1 MSAGGP
7 STPAELFDLSGRVA
21 IVTGGT
27 RGLGREIV
35 LAFAA
40 AGADVVVSSRKQ
52 EACEAVAEE
61 VRALGREA
69 LSHACHVGS
78 WEQVDA
84 LADAAFEH
92 FGKVD
97 VLVNNA
103 GIAPLYPDP
112 LGLTEELWDKTIAV
126 NVKGP
131 YRLTAKVGTRMA
143 EGDGGSVINVSSVGA
158 TLVRGDS
165 LPYGAA
171 KAGLNALTIG
181 FAEAFGPKVRVNC
194 IMPGPFATDISDNWD
209 WEAFEHSARAFPL
222 RRAGQPREIVGT
234 ALYFASDASS
244 YTTGT
249 VLPIDGGQSTARPD
263 SGDAAAAFT
272 KEERPA

>member
-1 MSAGGP
+1 MK
-7 STPAELFDLSGRVA
+7 TPAELFDLSGRTA
-21 IVTGGT
+21 IVTGAT
-27 RGLGREIV
+27 RGLGREIA
-35 LAFAA
+35 LTLAA
-40 AGADVVVSSRKQ
+40 AGADVVVSSRKA
-52 EACEAVAEE
+52 EACERVAAE
-61 VRALGREA
+61 VRELGREA
-69 LSHACHVGS
+69 LPQACHVGS
-78 WEQVDA
+78 WAQVDA
-84 LADAAFEH
+84 LADAAFDH

-103 GIAPLYPDP
+103 GMAPLYPDP
-112 LGLTEELWDKTIAV
+112 LGLTEELWDKTLAV
-126 NVKGP
+126 NLKGP
-131 YRLTAKVGTRMA
+131 YRLTAKVATRMA
-143 EGDGGSVINVSSVGA
+143 AGDGGSVVNVSSVGA

-194 IMPGPFATDISDNWD
+194 IMPGPFATDISEQWD

-222 RRAGQPREIVGT
+222 RRAGRPDEIAGA

-244 YTTGT
+244 FTTGT
-249 VLPIDGGQSTARPD
+249 VLPVDGGQSTARPD

-272 KEERPA
+272 KDEEIA

>member
-1 MSAGGP
+1 MSAERP
-7 STPAELFDLSGRVA
+7 ATPAELFDLSGRVA
-21 IVTGGT
+21 IVTGGS

-52 EACEAVAEE
+52 EACERVADE

-69 LSHACHVGS
+69 LPYACHVGS

-84 LADAAFEH
+84 LADAAYER
-92 FGKVD
+92 FGRVD

-131 YRLTAKVGTRMA
+131 YRLTAKVATRMA

-165 LPYGAA
+165 LAYGAA
-171 KAGLNALTIG
+171 KAGLNALTVG

-194 IMPGPFATDISDNWD
+194 IMCGPFATDISEHWD
-209 WEAFEHSARAFPL
+209 WDAFARSARTFPL
-222 RRAGQPREIVGT
+222 RRAGQPHEIVGA
-234 ALYFASDASS
+234 ALYLASS
-244 YTTGT
+244 ASSFTTGT
-249 VLPIDGGQSTARPD
+249 VLPVDGGQSTARPD
-263 SGDAAAAFT
+263 SGDAAT
-272 KEERPA
+272 TDQKENR